1 MYSSVVPKY
10 EYQNT
15 EQTEGYKYLN
25 TANEDT
31 ESRAKRDELEQR
43 ILGMFNWKYNVY
55 AYFRKI
61 SHTKDQ

>member
-43 ILGMFNWKYNVY
+43 ILGMFG
-55 AYFRKI
+55 
-61 SHTKDQ
+61 